1 MELAF
6 ALASAIFCA
15 AEEEEEEEEGPAGGD
30 PKEGPAPGGCVAE
43 EGAVSGC
50 FASG

>member
-15 AEEEEEEEEGPAGGD
+15 AEEEEEEEEGPAGGE
-30 PKEGPAPGGCVAE
+30 PKEGPAPGGCMAE
-43 EGAVSGC
+43 AKSGLYR
-50 FASG
+50 